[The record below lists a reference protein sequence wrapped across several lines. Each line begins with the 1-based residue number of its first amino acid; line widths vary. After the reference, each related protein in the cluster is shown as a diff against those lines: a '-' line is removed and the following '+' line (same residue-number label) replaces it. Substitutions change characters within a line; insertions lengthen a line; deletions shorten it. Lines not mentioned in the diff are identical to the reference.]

1 MIRPMT
7 DMADDGV
14 REEPHQTNMLT
25 HACTFVGMVTLLVY
39 FITFSPFGDL
49 SDPRRLTESV
59 GNEGPLYFFA
69 FCAVMIGAGCLY
81 LRHLTASILVQITKC
96 NLLLLAWLSLTV
108 VLSSDPGTSLR
119 RLALTDATFL
129 VAAMLPWLVTGPR
142 QLANLLIVAACV
154 VLYLC
159 YAGTALVPGLTI
171 HQASDVVEPHL
182 AGDWRGIYGYKNIT
196 AEVMA
201 VFVFVFVFVIV
212 GALVSISA
220 FVFLL
225 LSGGKSALG
234 VLFLTAAIAFIVVR
248 SQTLWMKALVAF
260 VPLLLLAF
268 LSIGTVVS
276 NTAASILQ
284 LLPIDPTFTGR
295 TDVWRFALEKISAKP
310 ITGHGFEAFWY
321 SSAALFG
328 SEDPTQW
335 AGSAH
340 TSHNGYLDLALTIG
354 APGLLLVLIA
364 FLAVP
369 LYHFH
374 HAIQTAANR
383 SLA

>member
-182 AGDWRGIYGYKNIT
+182 AGYWRGIYGYKNIT

-201 VFVFVFVFVIV
+201 VFVIV

-295 TDVWRFALEKISAKP
+295 TDVWRFALEKNR
-310 ITGHGFEAFWY
+310 
-321 SSAALFG
+321 
-328 SEDPTQW
+328 PTRSP
-335 AGSAH
+335 ATDSRPSG
-340 TSHNGYLDLALTIG
+340 
-354 APGLLLVLIA
+354 
-364 FLAVP
+364 
-369 LYHFH
+369 
-374 HAIQTAANR
+374 TAAPL
-383 SLA
+383 SLAPRTRRNGRGRRTPATTAISIWLSRSVRRACCWS